1 MRFIKTKKLPFIGI
15 TVFIFVAALLHFFL
29 HDTNEGRAYKSRE
42 SLCIDFAQSY
52 LRTIHKTEQNYNDKK
67 WELAIDVETELY
79 NLCLL
84 DLTEESLKNFELDS
98 LQKYKK

>member
-1 MRFIKTKKLPFIGI
+1 MTSKNYIA
-15 TVFIFVAALLHFFL
+15 VALVLVVVVGLFL
-29 HDTNEGRAYKSRE
+29 SRDTNEGRVYKTRQN
-42 SLCIDFAQSY
+42 LCIDFAQSY
-52 LRTIHKTEQNYNDKK
+52 LRTIPKTEQNYNDKK
-67 WELAIDVETELY
+67 WELAVDVETELY